1 MNSRTCGCCC
11 FRLST
16 IQLIL
21 RNENFEQ
28 MKVDILA
35 FGVHPDDVELGCSGT
50 LIASARAGK
59 KVAVVDLTGGELG
72 TRGTVETRKTEAAD
86 AAKVML
92 LAARENLQMA
102 DGFFQNDETNIRKVI
117 TVIRKY
123 QPEIVLCNAPEDR
136 HPDHGRSSKLVSD
149 AAFLSGLRKIETHY
163 NNELQE
169 HWRPT
174 YVFHYIQDRYLK
186 PDFVFDISDCFEQ
199 KIESVLC
206 YKTQFNTLDESEPAT
221 YISNPDFLET
231 IKGRAL
237 MLGKR
242 IGVKYA
248 EGYLSAK
255 TPGINSFDAFIQ
267 QVT

>member
-1 MNSRTCGCCC
+1 
-11 FRLST
+11 
-16 IQLIL
+16 
-21 RNENFEQ
+21 

-50 LIASARAGK
+50 LIASAAAGK
-59 KVAVVDLTGGELG
+59 KVAVIDLTGGELG
-72 TRGTVETRKTEAAD
+72 TRGTIETRKTEAAD
-86 AAKVML
+86 AAKIMRL
-92 LAARENLQMA
+92 SARENLFMA

-123 QPEIVLCNAPEDR
+123 KPEIVLCNAPEDR
-136 HPDHGRSSKLVSD
+136 HPDHGRSSKLVAD
-149 AAFLSGLRKIETHY
+149 AAFLSGLRKIETSI
-163 NNELQE
+163 NDIQQE
-169 HWRPT
+169 HWRPS

-186 PDFVFDISDCFEQ
+186 PDFVFDISAYFEE
-199 KIESVLC
+199 KIKSILC
-206 YKTQFNTLDESEPAT
+206 YKTQFNTTDTSEPET

-237 MLGKR
+237 MFGKR

-255 TPGINSFDAFIQ
+255 TPGVSNFDAFIQ

>member
-1 MNSRTCGCCC
+1 
-11 FRLST
+11 
-16 IQLIL
+16 
-21 RNENFEQ
+21 

-59 KVAVVDLTGGELG
+59 KVAVIDLTGGELG
-72 TRGTVETRKTEAAD
+72 TRGTIETRKKEAAD
-86 AAKVML
+86 AADIML
-92 LAARENLQMA
+92 LSARENLGMA
-102 DGFFQNDETNIRKVI
+102 DGFFQNDETNVRKVI
-117 TVIRKY
+117 TAIRKY

-149 AAFLSGLRKIETHY
+149 AAFLAGLRKIETKADGT
-163 NNELQE
+163 QQQ
-169 HWRPT
+169 HWRPS

-186 PDFVFDISDCFEQ
+186 PDFVFDISAQYDE
-199 KIESVLC
+199 KIEAILC
-206 YKTQFNTLDESEPAT
+206 YTTQFNTTDTSEPQT

-237 MLGKR
+237 MFGKR

>member
-1 MNSRTCGCCC
+1 
-11 FRLST
+11 
-16 IQLIL
+16 
-21 RNENFEQ
+21 

-50 LIASARAGK
+50 LIASATAGK
-59 KVAVVDLTGGELG
+59 KVAVVDLTRGELG
-72 TRGTVETRKTEAAD
+72 TRGTIETRKKEAAN

-92 LAARENLQMA
+92 LAARENLGMA

-117 TVIRKY
+117 TSIRKY
-123 QPEIVLCNAPEDR
+123 QPDIVLCNAPEDR

-149 AAFLSGLRKIETHY
+149 AAFLSGLRKIETFVDGIA
-163 NNELQE
+163 QE
-169 HWRPT
+169 HWRPS

-186 PDFVFDISDCFEQ
+186 PDFVFDISSYFEE
-199 KIESVLC
+199 KIKAILS
-206 YKTQFNTLDESEPAT
+206 YTTQFNTTDTSEPET

-237 MLGKR
+237 MFGKR

-255 TPGINSFDAFIQ
+255 TPGIKSFDAFIQ

>member
-1 MNSRTCGCCC
+1 
-11 FRLST
+11 
-16 IQLIL
+16 
-21 RNENFEQ
+21 

-50 LIASARAGK
+50 LISCVVAGK

-72 TRGTVETRKTEAAD
+72 TRGTVETRKSEAAD
-86 AAKVML
+86 AASIMRL
-92 LAARENLQMA
+92 SARENLEMA
-102 DGFFQNDETNIRKVI
+102 DGFFQNDETNIRRVI
-117 TVIRKY
+117 TAIRKY

-149 AAFLSGLRKIETHY
+149 AAFLSGLRKIET
-163 NNELQE
+163 NLDGVVQQQ
-169 HWRPT
+169 WRPT

-186 PDFVFDISDCFEQ
+186 PDFVFDISDYYEN
-199 KIESVLC
+199 KIKSILC
-206 YKTQFNTLDESEPAT
+206 YKTQFNTTDSSEPAT

-237 MLGKR
+237 MFGKR

-255 TPGINSFDAFIQ
+255 TPGIRSFDAFIQ